1 MRKHQPVTDGAPA
14 SARCRVRRPLPQ
26 ARQAVYGASVTLPNA
41 ISDWFARRGWQPRR
55 HQLEM
60 VAAARAG
67 QHTLLVAPTGA
78 GKTLAGFLA
87 TLADLADHPRD
98 GLHTIYV
105 SPLKALAADVQRNLL
120 TPVTEIGLDIRVE
133 TRTGDT
139 SSDRK
144 KRQRQDPPHIL
155 LTTPESLALLIS
167 YPEAATM
174 LAAVQTVIIDEIHA
188 FATTKRGDQLSLAL
202 ARLQRLSPGL
212 RRVGLSA
219 TIADPESYQ
228 GWLAPDADAAS
239 VSLVTGDPGADAVID
254 ILIPEDRIPWA
265 GHNGRW
271 AAKAVMRQIEAAR
284 LTIVFVNTRAI
295 AEIIFRDLWT
305 ENDQSLPIGIHH
317 GSLSA
322 EARAKVEGAM
332 AAGRLRAIVATAS
345 LDLGIDW
352 GDVDLVI
359 QMGAPKGASRLLQR
373 TGRANHRMDE
383 ASHAIIVP
391 GNRFEY
397 LEAMAARD
405 AVRDRELDED
415 SFRPGGLDVLAQH
428 IFGLAAAA
436 PFLADDLY
444 DEVRSAAPY
453 AGLSRARFD
462 AVLGFVATGGYSLKA
477 YERYQRL
484 TQQPDGR
491 WRLTH
496 PKLAAQHRLNAGT
509 IVESVTMTVSFGRRG
524 KRLGQVEE
532 WFGSQLR
539 LGDSFLFAGLTLIVT
554 GFDGPEIHVRAGRGN
569 PSVPSYQGGRLPLS
583 THLATR
589 VRGLLNAPDRWAEMP
604 EDVREWLEYQRLY
617 SRLPGTDDLLIET
630 FDRDGR
636 WFMVAYGFAGRNAHQ
651 TLGMLLTQRMEVAG
665 LQPLGF
671 VGSDYMVAVWS
682 LQRVTDPRPLF
693 SPDVFEAELA
703 DWMAASPFLR
713 RAFREVAIIGGLIDR
728 QIPGQHK
735 TGRQM
740 SVSSDLIYDVL
751 RRHEPD
757 HLLLTAAWTD
767 ARAKLTDIDR
777 LAALLDLAQRNLV
790 LVELDRVSP
799 LAVPVLL
806 ELGRESVGGAGDTAL
821 LIEAAAL
828 AAEAMRRD

>member
-1 MRKHQPVTDGAPA
+1 MRLAACCATPDIGGLTT
-14 SARCRVRRPLPQ
+14 
-26 ARQAVYGASVTLPNA
+26 TLPPSIA
-41 ISDWFARRGWQPRR
+41 DWFAQRGWAPRR

-60 VAAARAG
+60 VAAARDGRHA
-67 QHTLLVAPTGA
+67 LLVAPTGA

-87 TLADLADHPRD
+87 TLADLAEHPGD

-105 SPLKALAADVQRNLL
+105 SPLKALATDVQRNLL

-139 SSDRK
+139 PSDRK
-144 KRQRQDPPHIL
+144 KRQRERPPQIL

-167 YPEAATM
+167 YPDAAAM
-174 LAAVQTVIIDEIHA
+174 LAGVKTVIVDEIHA
-188 FATTKRGDQLSLAL
+188 FATTKRGDQLALAL
-202 ARLQRLSPGL
+202 SRLQALAPGL

-239 VSLVTGDPGADAVID
+239 VVLVTGDPGADPVVE
-254 ILIPEDRIPWA
+254 ILVPEDRIPWA

-271 AAKAVMRQIEAAR
+271 AARAVMRRIEAAK
-284 LTIVFVNTRAI
+284 LAIVFVNTRAV
-295 AEIIFRDLWT
+295 AELVFRDLWT
-305 ENDQSLPIGIHH
+305 ENDQALPIGIHH
-317 GSLSA
+317 GSLSV
-322 EARAKVEGAM
+322 EARRRVEGAM
-332 AAGRLRAIVATAS
+332 ASGRLRAIVATAS

-397 LEAMAARD
+397 LESLAAKD
-405 AVRDRELDED
+405 AVRAHELDHD
-415 SFRPGGLDVLAQH
+415 VFRAGGLDVLAQH
-428 IFGLAAAA
+428 LFGLAAAA
-436 PFLADDLY
+436 PLDADHVY
-444 DEVRSAAPY
+444 AEIRGAAPY
-453 AGLSRARFD
+453 AGLARAEFD
-462 AVLGFVATGGYSLKA
+462 RVLGFVATGGYSLKA
-477 YERYQRL
+477 YDRYHRL
-484 TQQPDGR
+484 TLGKDGL

-509 IVESVTMTVSFGRRG
+509 IVEAVTMNVVFGRRG
-524 KRLGQVEE
+524 RRVGQVEE
-532 WFGSQLR
+532 WFGGQLR
-539 LGDSFLFAGLTLIVT
+539 IGESFMFAGLTLEVT
-554 GFDGPEIHVRAGRGN
+554 GFDGPDIHVKAGRGV
-569 PSVPSYQGGRLPLS
+569 PSVPTYVGGRMPLS
-583 THLATR
+583 TNLAAR
-589 VRGLLNAPDRWAEMP
+589 VRGLFNAPERWAEMP
-604 EDVREWLEYQRLY
+604 DDVHEWLDIQQIR
-617 SRLPGTDDLLIET
+617 SRLPGLDDLLIET
-630 FDRDGR
+630 FERDGR

-651 TLGMLLTQRMEVAG
+651 TLGMLVTQRMEAAG

-671 VGSDYMVAVWS
+671 VGSDYMVAIWS

-703 DWMAASPFLR
+703 EWMAASPFLR
-713 RAFREVAIIGGLIDR
+713 RAFREVAIIGGLIER
-728 QIPGQHK
+728 QLPGQHK
-735 TGRQM
+735 TGKQM

-757 HLLLTAAWTD
+757 HMLLSAAWRD
-767 ARAKLTDIDR
+767 ARGKLTDIDR
-777 LAALLDLAQRNLV
+777 LAELLELAQRKLV

-806 ELGRESVGGAGDTAL
+806 EVGRESVPGAADTAL
-821 LIEAAAL
+821 LIEADAL
-828 AAEAMRRD
+828 AAEAMRLD